1 MQGILFSPFLKAPKG
16 LALLLVGQEETQ
28 MSNEGYFDRGQRR
41 TKLSK
46 RKRWATILKR
56 PLTFKTLVIVGVWTT
71 RVIWAVYRI
80 SKVFRE

>member
-1 MQGILFSPFLKAPKG
+1 MP
-16 LALLLVGQEETQ
+16 
-28 MSNEGYFDRGQRR
+28 NEGYFDRERGR

-46 RKRWATILKR
+46 RKRWATIFKQ
-56 PLTFKTLVIVGVWTT
+56 PLTFKTLVIVGVWAT

>member
-1 MQGILFSPFLKAPKG
+1 
-16 LALLLVGQEETQ
+16 
-28 MSNEGYFDRGQRR
+28 MSNEGYFDRGRRR

-46 RKRWATILKR
+46 RKQWATIFKR

-71 RVIWAVYRI
+71 RVIWVVYRI